1 MESTL
6 IILTYNE
13 IEGVR
18 ALFDSLPFSK
28 VDEVIVVD
36 GGSEDGTIEFFRDRK
51 IKVVVQEIGGRGEAF
66 RLAKKEASGEYLVF
80 FSPDGNEDPADIIKL
95 IVKLKEGYDMA
106 IGSRFIDGGHNEE
119 DEVLLPWRAW
129 ANRLFTLLANTI
141 WNRGEYITDTINGF
155 RAITKEALEKMKID
169 APGFVIEYQM
179 SIRAMRLNLRVA
191 EIPTYESNRI
201 GGESTAK
208 SVSTGILFLKFL
220 LKELFTKITN
230 CPGV

>member
-13 IEGVR
+13 IEGVS
-18 ALFDSLPFSK
+18 AIFNSIPFNRM
-28 VDEVIVVD
+28 DEVIVID
-36 GGSEDGTIEFFRDRK
+36 GGSEDGTIEFFRDRG
-51 IKVVVQEIGGRGEAF
+51 IKVIVQEIRGRGEAF
-66 RLAKKEASGEYLVF
+66 RLAKKEAVGKYLVF
-80 FSPDGNEDPADIIKL
+80 FSPDGNEDPADITKL
-95 IVKLKEGYDMA
+95 IAKLKEGSDMA
-106 IGSRFIDGGHNEE
+106 IGSRFIKGGHNEE

-129 ANRLFTLLANTI
+129 ANRLFTLLANII
-141 WNRGEYITDTINGF
+141 WNRSGYITDTINGF
-155 RAITKEALEKMKID
+155 RAVTKDALERMKID

-220 LKELFTKITN
+220 LRELFAKIQN
-230 CPGV
+230 SPGV